1 MASVDRC
8 PSVASGFS
16 TGEHSRFHQ
25 EQSQQFVIFL
35 PFCRYE
41 NCASAPL
48 LLVFVIVTGVGA
60 KHFVDP
66 PTAPATVKQIFSF
79 AATIAGDMIPWSI
92 VSSDY
97 SAYFHPRVSRF
108 VTFRGGLH
116 ENLISKELAGEFSHT
131 HISASLFLW

>member
-1 MASVDRC
+1 M
-8 PSVASGFS
+8 
-16 TGEHSRFHQ
+16 
-25 EQSQQFVIFL
+25 

-48 LLVFVIVTGVGA
+48 LLVFVIVAGVGA

-97 SAYFHPRVSRF
+97 SAYFHPRVSGF
-108 VTFRGGLH
+108 VTFLRVLHEKSNFQGISWRIFTYTYLGLIIPMVRGG
-116 ENLISKELAGEFSHT
+116 SACLASHLT
-131 HISASLFLW
+131 AHRSLLSA